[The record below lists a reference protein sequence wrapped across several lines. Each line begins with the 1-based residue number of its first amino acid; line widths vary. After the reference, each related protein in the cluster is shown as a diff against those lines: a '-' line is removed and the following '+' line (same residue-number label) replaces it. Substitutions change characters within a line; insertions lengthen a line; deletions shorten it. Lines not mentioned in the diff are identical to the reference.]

1 MPDGFFF
8 GEDDGPTLAPP
19 DFATG
24 PRTGFVDNFRE
35 AYRSTRM
42 TGRTDSRDVSLADAY
57 EPVVERLNE
66 GFRKAGGLTL
76 VSPDRDRMFS
86 NPYRG
91 ESSNPWVVGD
101 AGIPA
106 QERRIW
112 DEIARRRQSDPTFLA
127 DLGTTR
133 ADFVERLNQ
142 KAKAQLERESDV
154 SERATTGGTIGGFL
168 GSMAGGLSDPVNLA
182 TLAIGAGPSRSILQ
196 TVVREAGIN
205 AATEAATL
213 PIIAQRREEVGVPMS
228 AKEAAVS
235 VGAAAVIGGTV
246 GGTVEGFRK
255 LGQQFAAGK
264 VRTLTDEELLVAT
277 KDVADP
283 EVKAARDVLAENLEV
298 DRLNPFED
306 TPSGQIRHREALD
319 AATSQALDDGFTG
332 REPLPPASSSAVER
346 LATFSEPAGAGQAEQ
361 VAALTHDIKAAMARG
376 RIDPAAPATPATPNA
391 PADVPRQRLI
401 RAVIGQE
408 SGGNPNA
415 VSPKGAR
422 GRMQVMPGT
431 NADPG
436 FGVRAAADGSEAE
449 RARVGRDYLDAMI
462 TRYDGNVSMAL
473 AAYNAGP
480 GRVDQWI
487 KKIGDPR
494 KGTISDSEWASRIP
508 IKETRDYVP
517 SVLQRAGIV
526 TDDLPAVAIG
536 EHVIDGEAVPI
547 VRPLQEMFAEHDAD
561 DAFIQAV
568 EACLL

>member
-8 GEDDGPTLAPP
+8 GEDDGPSLAPT

-24 PRTGFVDNFRE
+24 PKTGFVDNFRE

-42 TGRTDSRDVSLADAY
+42 TGRTDSREASLADAY

-66 GFRKAGGLTL
+66 GFRKAGGFTL
-76 VSPDRDRMFS
+76 ISPDRDRMFT

-101 AGIPA
+101 AGISA
-106 QERRIW
+106 QEKRIW
-112 DEIARRRQSDPTFLA
+112 DEIARRRRSDPTFLA

-133 ADFVERLNQ
+133 ADFVERLNK
-142 KAKAQLERESDV
+142 KAKAQLERESEVGD
-154 SERATTGGTIGGFL
+154 RATTGGTIGGFL
-168 GSMAGGLSDPVNLA
+168 GSMAGGFSDPVNLA

-213 PIIAQRREEVGVPMS
+213 PIIAQRREEIGAPMT
-228 AKEAAVS
+228 AREAAVS
-235 VGAAAVIGGTV
+235 IGTAAVVGGGV

-255 LGQQFAAGK
+255 LGQHFAPEK
-264 VRTLTDEELLVAT
+264 VRVLTDEELLAAT
-277 KDVADP
+277 KDTADP
-283 EVKAARDVLAENLEV
+283 EIKSAREVLAENLEV

-306 TPSGQIRHREALD
+306 TPSGQIRHRETLD

-346 LATFSEPAGAGQAEQ
+346 LATFSEPAGAGQAKQ
-361 VAALTHDIKAAMARG
+361 IDALTHDIKAAMARG
-376 RIDPAAPATPATPNA
+376 RFDPVAPMPNAPNA
-391 PADVPRQRLI
+391 PAGVPRERLVA
-401 RAVIGQE
+401 AVIGQE

-415 VSPKGAR
+415 VSPRGAR

-436 FGVRAAADGSEAE
+436 FGVRPAADSSEAE

-462 TRYDGNVSMAL
+462 QRYDGNVSMAL

-494 KGTISDSEWASRIP
+494 TSAISDAEWASRIP

-517 SVLQRAGIV
+517 SVLQRVGIV
-526 TDDLPAVAIG
+526 TDDLPTVAIG

-547 VRPLQEMFAEHDAD
+547 VRPLQEVFAEHDAD
-561 DAFIQAV
+561 DAFIKAV
-568 EACLL
+568 EACLI

>member
-8 GEDDGPTLAPP
+8 GEEGETDQAPQ
-19 DFATG
+19 DFAIG
-24 PRTGFVDNFRE
+24 APTGFIENFTE

-42 TGRTDSRDVSLADAY
+42 TGRTDSKALTLADAY

-66 GFRKAGGLTL
+66 GFRKASGFTL
-76 VSPDRDRMFS
+76 VSPDRDRFFT

-91 ESSNPWVVGD
+91 ENNNPWAIG
-101 AGIPA
+101 AGGMA
-106 QERRIW
+106 VQEKRIW
-112 DEIARRRQSDPTFLA
+112 DEISRRRKADPKFLA
-127 DLGTTR
+127 DLGATR
-133 ADFVERLNQ
+133 EDFVRIVN
-142 KAKAQLERESDV
+142 ARSKAQLEREGEV
-154 SERATTGGTIGGFL
+154 GERSTTMGTIGGFV
-168 GSMAGGLSDPVNLA
+168 GSMAGGFSDPVNLA
-182 TLAIGAGPSRSILQ
+182 TMALGAGPSRSILQ
-196 TVVREAGIN
+196 TAVREAGIN
-205 AATEAATL
+205 AATEAATI
-213 PIIAQRREEVGVPMS
+213 PIIAQRREEIGAPMS
-228 AKEAAVS
+228 VTEAVTS
-235 VGAAAVIGGTV
+235 VAAAGVLGGVIGG
-246 GGTVEGFRK
+246 GVEGFRR
-255 LGQQFAAGK
+255 LGQAFEAGK
-264 VRTLTDEELLVAT
+264 VRTLTDAELLAAT
-277 KDVADP
+277 ADMPDP
-283 EVKAARDVLAENLEV
+283 EIKAARDVIAANVEI
-298 DRLNPFED
+298 DKLNPFED
-306 TPSGQIRHREALD
+306 TPSGQIRHRETLER
-319 AATSQALDDGFTG
+319 ATTQVLDDGFTG
-332 REPLPPASSSAVER
+332 REPLPAATPTVQER
-346 LATFSEPAGAGQAEQ
+346 LATFSQPAGAGQAEQ

-376 RIDPAAPATPATPNA
+376 RIEPAAPATPATPNA
-391 PADVPRQRLI
+391 PANVPRDRLI
-401 RAVIGQE
+401 QAVIGQE

-415 VSPKGAR
+415 VSIKGAR

-436 FGVRAAADGSEAE
+436 FGVRPAANGSEAE

-462 TRYDGNVSMAL
+462 KRYDGNVSMAL

-536 EHVIDGEAVPI
+536 EHVIDGQAVPI